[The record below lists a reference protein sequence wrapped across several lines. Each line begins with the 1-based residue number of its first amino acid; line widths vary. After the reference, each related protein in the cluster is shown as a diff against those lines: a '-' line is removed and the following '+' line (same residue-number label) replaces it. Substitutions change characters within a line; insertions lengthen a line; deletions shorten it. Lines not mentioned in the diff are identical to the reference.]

1 MTITIQASDA
11 VPVADQTEDP
21 VLQTQNPK
29 VGIALIGIAV
39 NAKFEIAAII

>member
-29 VGIALIGIAV
+29 VGIAV
-39 NAKFEIAAII
+39 KAKF